1 MSFTMKA
8 DRREVHWIKQQ
19 FSHRQN
25 MEGSSFIRRRK
36 LRIGASTGQN
46 GRIEK
51 LLSGDSEWDEN
62 KSARIKKQTLAY
74 EGHVLKKAPEYY
86 IQRFFSCFKSFLC
99 IKGHPNI
106 F

>member
-1 MSFTMKA
+1 MKA

-36 LRIGASTGQN
+36 LRIGASSGQN

-74 EGHVLKKAPEYY
+74 EGHVPKYE
-86 IQRFFSCFKSFLC
+86 
-99 IKGHPNI
+99 
-106 F
+106 